1 MTLKRRK
8 ISDEGRPKRAWRL
21 MWRGFVV
28 VMGSRSREVVGS
40 GQGKKGV
47 EKSGLGSSGSEVV
60 LSAMNKR
67 TRPLQRWVEFHF
79 SSQL

>member
-21 MWRGFVV
+21 MWRGFVA

-47 EKSGLGSSGSEVV
+47 EKSGLVV
-60 LSAMNKR
+60 LIC
-67 TRPLQRWVEFHF
+67 
-79 SSQL
+79 